1 MPLDSLG
8 VANALRIIG
17 AEALRM
23 WAVLGV
29 ETCGCGFRPDRRPKI
44 LFERHI
50 FSRETQARWDGSH
63 PDISNASPGG
73 YERGGPDQYAR
84 LQKAMALDRHAAL
97 RSTSWGVGQVMGVNA
112 TAAGFADVERMVEA
126 MAQSENAQLEGMA
139 RFIVHKG
146 LDDSLRDADWKRF
159 AQGYNGK
166 DYWKRG
172 YERLLADEQERLERN
187 GLPDLRVRAAQEY
200 LTFLGFDP
208 RGVDGRMGDYTRAA
222 MNRFQYEHEIA
233 ATTDLDAATYE
244 ALQVA
249 VRASAGP

>member
-8 VANALRIIG
+8 MANALRIVG
-17 AEALRM
+17 AEALRL

-29 ETCGCGFRPDRRPKI
+29 ETSGCGFRPDRRPKI

-50 FSRETQARWDGSH
+50 FSRETEGRWDRSH
-63 PDISNASPGG
+63 PDIANTSPGG
-73 YERGGPDQYAR
+73 YQRGGPDQYAR
-84 LQKAMALDRHAAL
+84 LQKAMALDRTAAL
-97 RSTSWGVGQVMGVNA
+97 RSASWGVGQLMGLNA
-112 TAAGFADVERMVEA
+112 TVAGFADVERMVQA

-146 LDDSLRDADWKRF
+146 LEHSLRDADWKRF

-166 DYWKRG
+166 DYWKHG
-172 YERLLADEQERLERN
+172 YEQLLAQEAERLART
-187 GLPDLRVRAAQEY
+187 GLPDLRVRAAQAY

-208 RGVDGRMGDYTRAA
+208 RGVDGRLGDYTRAA
-222 MNRFQYEHEIA
+222 MNRFQYEQEIA
-233 ATTDLDAATYE
+233 VTREVDAATYE

-249 VRASAGP
+249 VRASEGA